1 MPVLPTVSSVRARP
15 LGLLALAVSCLTVSA
30 AFAASDAADSQ
41 QAQPVRVAQA
51 DKISADD
58 IINKALE
65 KGNVGFSQGTATLKM
80 DITNA
85 RGEVK
90 SRTLDLKAM
99 KDEDGLV
106 RSLVK
111 FTKPAEVAGI
121 SFLVLEKKDALP
133 DQYVYVPA
141 AKVVRRV
148 AAGNS
153 SSSFFGSDFAFIDL
167 MPLPPSERDKVAV
180 TRLAD
185 QKVGGQ
191 PAYVIEAIPKVEG
204 APYGKLVTY
213 VHQKHL
219 IPLKIDFFDD
229 KMKPL
234 KVLKVRK
241 LKKLQGE
248 LVPIELVMRNVQVG
262 SQTLLT
268 IKKPNPKAKLSPSDF
283 TEEAMQR

>member
-1 MPVLPTVSSVRARP
+1 MPALSSLIPSVSIRGAFAIAAASC
-15 LGLLALAVSCLTVSA
+15 LAVSA
-30 AFAASDAADSQ
+30 ALAAAEGEA
-41 QAQPVRVAQA
+41 PVRVAQA

-90 SRTLDLKAM
+90 SRTLDLRAM
-99 KDEDGLV
+99 KDDAGLV

-153 SSSFFGSDFAFIDL
+153 SSSFFGSDFAFVDL

-180 TRLAD
+180 TRLPD

-191 PAYVIEAIPKVEG
+191 LAFVIEAIPKVEG

-268 IKKPNPKAKLSPSDF
+268 IKNPNPKAKLSPSDF

>member
-1 MPVLPTVSSVRARP
+1 MPALSSLIPSVSIRGAFAIAAASC
-15 LGLLALAVSCLTVSA
+15 LAVSA
-30 AFAASDAADSQ
+30 ALAAAEGEA
-41 QAQPVRVAQA
+41 PVRVAQA

-90 SRTLDLKAM
+90 SRTLDLRAM
-99 KDEDGLV
+99 KDDAGLV

-153 SSSFFGSDFAFIDL
+153 SSSFFGSDFAFVDL

-180 TRLAD
+180 TRLPD

-191 PAYVIEAIPKVEG
+191 LAYVIEAIPKVEG

-268 IKKPNPKAKLSPSDF
+268 IKNPNPKAKLSPSDF